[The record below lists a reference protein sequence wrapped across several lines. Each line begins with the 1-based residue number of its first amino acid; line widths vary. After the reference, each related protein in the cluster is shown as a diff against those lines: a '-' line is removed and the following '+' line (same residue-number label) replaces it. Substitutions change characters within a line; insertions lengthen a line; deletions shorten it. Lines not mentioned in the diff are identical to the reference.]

1 VYINIVVRSKYVHP
15 CGIQP

>member
-1 VYINIVVRSKYVHP
+1 VYINIVVRSNYVHP